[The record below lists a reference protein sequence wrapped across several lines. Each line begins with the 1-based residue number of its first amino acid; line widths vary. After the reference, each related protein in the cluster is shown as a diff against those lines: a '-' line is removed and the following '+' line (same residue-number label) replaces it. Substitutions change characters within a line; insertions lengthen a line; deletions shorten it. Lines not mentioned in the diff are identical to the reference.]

1 MKKVAC
7 GALVS
12 LMVTTAAYAEE
23 DYRFVVVPKV
33 VHPWFDIV
41 VDGARD
47 AAALLAEQT
56 GDSFEVE
63 YLAPQTANVID
74 QNNIVERAI
83 ATGPTGIMIDMLDAS
98 ANEPVLQE
106 AKDRGISVVI
116 FDNWGPNENLKAPV
130 IGNDLCKMAEEAA
143 HEVVRLMGGKGEV
156 ALIEGVPTSPTHATR
171 ARCGRETIDT
181 YPDVTIVA
189 EGVDNEDIETARE
202 QAAAIMQAHPNL
214 GGFLA
219 GSGGGPV
226 GIGQAI
232 SEAGKLGEVH
242 YIGYDNIEQIIDQV
256 NQGMTTKSI
265 STDPYQQGY
274 WSLIIMWQE
283 ALGARGPQVF
293 DTGTFDILPGYGQ

>member
-1 MKKVAC
+1 MKKFTC
-7 GALVS
+7 GAL
-12 LMVTTAAYAEE
+12 AALVLAGAAHAEE
-23 DYRFVVVPKV
+23 YRFVVVPKV

-41 VDGARD
+41 VEGARE
-47 AAALLAEQT
+47 ASALLAEQT
-56 GDSFEVE
+56 GDTFEVE
-63 YLAPQTANVID
+63 YLAPQTANVVD

-83 ATGPTGIMIDMLDAS
+83 ATNPTGIMIDMLDAS
-98 ANEPVLQE
+98 ANEPVLME
-106 AKDRGISVVI
+106 AKNRGISVVI
-116 FDNWGPNENLKAPV
+116 FDNWGPNKTLNAPV

-189 EGVDNEDIETARE
+189 EGVDNEDIATARE

-232 SEAGKLGEVH
+232 KEAGKLGQVH

-256 NQGMTTKSI
+256 NEGMTTKSI

-274 WSLIIMWQE
+274 WSAIIMWQE
-283 ALGARGPQVF
+283 SLGAKGPQVF
-293 DTGTFDILPGYGQ
+293 DTGTFDILPGYGK